1 MKQERITKVC
11 LLAGEIMLK
20 NGAETYRIEDTM
32 TRIAQAY
39 GVEDAQIHATPTAIM
54 FAEDMTSPTNFVR
67 INVRATD
74 LDKVSKVNSIS
85 RHISAGKLT
94 VKEAREKLL
103 EVEANSETYPKWL
116 QIAAAGFASGCFTI
130 MFQGS
135 WLEFLPAII
144 VGMIGYYSMLSFH
157 EVLKI
162 RFFAEFLA
170 SVFLALSAFLVIM
183 IHSGLDIDK
192 IIIGS
197 VMPLVPG
204 LLITNAVRDL
214 MAGHLVSGI
223 TKATEAI
230 LTALAIGAGVAVV
243 LLVFY

>member
-1 MKQERITKVC
+1 MEQERITRVC
-11 LLAGEIMLK
+11 LLAGKIMLQS
-20 NGAETYRIEDTM
+20 GAETYRVEDTM
-32 TRIAQAY
+32 IRIAQAY
-39 GVEDAQIHATPTAIM
+39 GVENAQTHATPTAIM

-67 INVRATD
+67 IDARATD

-85 RHISAGKLT
+85 RHISAGNLT

-103 EVEANSETYPKWL
+103 EVEENNERFPKWL
-116 QIAAAGFASGCFTI
+116 QILAAGFASGCFTI

-135 WLEFLPAII
+135 WYEFLPAII
-144 VGMIGYYSMLSFH
+144 VGIIGYYSMLSFH
-157 EVLKI
+157 EILKI

-170 SVFLALSAFLVIM
+170 SVFLALAAFLM
-183 IHSGLDIDK
+183 ILINPGLDLDK

-214 MAGHLVSGI
+214 MAGHLVSGM

-230 LTALAIGAGVAVV
+230 LTALAIGAGVVVV
-243 LLVFY
+243 LLVLY